1 MLDTEVGTGAE
12 GFYESCGWRRLGTV
26 EGYGNSPRSVGGRV
40 AEKGRAALRQGQE
53 LNGGKGI
60 EWTTAEVDE
69 VWFWKDLRRDR
80 TEVKEG
86 KKQ

>member
-26 EGYGNSPRSVGGRV
+26 EGYGNSPRPVKGKV
-40 AEKGRAALRQGQE
+40 VEKGRAVLREGRE
-53 LNGGKGI
+53 LDGGKGI
-60 EWTTAEVDE
+60 EWTTMEVDE

-80 TEVKEG
+80 KGVKED